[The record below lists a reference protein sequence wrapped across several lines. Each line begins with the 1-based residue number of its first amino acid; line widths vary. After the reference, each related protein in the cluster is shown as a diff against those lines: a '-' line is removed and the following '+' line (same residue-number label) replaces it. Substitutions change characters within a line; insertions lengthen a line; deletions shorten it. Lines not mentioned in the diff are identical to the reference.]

1 MDRLAATL
9 AGMSMIGSVQMVAA
23 ILSCAV
29 LALIFLVLLKLVD
42 AFREMAFE
50 ARQTQRSIEE
60 QTARIQ
66 AQHGQRAQ
74 AAARRDAPAQR
85 RQRGGP
91 PLAAPRDEILA
102 QRGRCRPRVVR
113 GAGPAVRR

>member
-60 QTARIQ
+60 QTVRIEAKLDQ
-66 AQHGQRAQ
+66 LAQ
-74 AAARRDAPAQR
+74 AASTRDADAQR
-85 RQRGGP
+85 SEQSSRPLGP
-91 PLAAPRDEILA
+91 TLDEIIE
-102 QRGRCRPRVVR
+102 
-113 GAGPAVRR
+113 